1 LKISRDLR
9 AVTDTSRYSVDVCEW
24 CYMPLESCP
33 TCGYAL
39 SVLDHQC
46 RHCAVSLSAF
56 PLSRL
61 FDAKHLS
68 KMIIIAGMVLIVLVY
83 VIFFR

>member
-1 LKISRDLR
+1 MTV
-9 AVTDTSRYSVDVCEW
+9 ADTSRYSVDVCEW
-24 CYMPLESCP
+24 YHMPLESCP

-46 RHCAVSLSAF
+46 RHCAVSVGAL

-61 FDAKHLS
+61 FDVKHLS
-68 KMIIIAGMVLIVLVY
+68 ATIVAVLALSALAY
-83 VIFFR
+83 LLFFR